1 MNKCISFYGTD
12 HKFTTIVIASVAK
25 IYIRQGFSEKA
36 EQLLT
41 NRQNDSAAKFN
52 LATCYCVQGK
62 LQEALSLFE
71 ECFEERKSLHGKNDS
86 STLAVMNNLSF
97 LYRRMGNYERAES
110 ISLDCLQL
118 REVYSG
124 KNHPD
129 TLTIYII

>member
-71 ECFEERKSLHGKNDS
+71 DDS